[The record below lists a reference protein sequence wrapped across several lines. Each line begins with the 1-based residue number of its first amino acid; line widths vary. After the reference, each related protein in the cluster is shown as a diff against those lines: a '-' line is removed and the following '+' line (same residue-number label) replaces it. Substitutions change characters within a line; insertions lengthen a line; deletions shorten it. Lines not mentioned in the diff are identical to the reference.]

1 MKAFSIYEKLMYY
14 IHEGLKGDEEFDNKV
29 AKIINLESKEL
40 FVLNGEKKLCEAA
53 RYFYDLF
60 PMTNKMF
67 SPYDIDG
74 DSFVRWSYMNTMIL
88 SYINI
93 ENDSHKD
100 IFRVLYHF
108 IMKYDIYN
116 SIEESHDQSIK
127 KLLYY
132 NTVCFDC
139 NCRHPYWTDGMEHFS
154 MCIGN
159 VQFDIYTAEGLIREN
174 ELRRELC
181 KTPFNYECDITNDR
195 LYITMSVYKLPD
207 ENNPLID
214 TNKAINNCLEMSN
227 IFIQYFKEA
236 IHSEY
241 CDLRLAYKGHIF
253 L

>member
-14 IHEGLKGDEEFDNKV
+14 INEGLKGDEEFDNKV

-40 FVLNGEKKLCEAA
+40 FVLNGEKKLHEAA
-53 RYFYDLF
+53 RYFYDYF
-60 PMTNKMF
+60 PRANESF
-67 SPYDIDG
+67 SPYNIDG
-74 DSFVRWSYMNTMIL
+74 DRFVRWSYMNTMIL

-93 ENDSHKD
+93 ESDSYRD
-100 IFRVLYHF
+100 IFSQLYHF
-108 IMKYDIYN
+108 IMKYDMYN
-116 SIEESHDQSIK
+116 DMEEYYDEPIK

-139 NCRHPYWTDGMEHFS
+139 NCKHPYWTDGMEHFS
-154 MCIGN
+154 IYIDN

-181 KTPFNYECDITNDR
+181 KTPFNYEYDITNDR

-214 TNKAINNCLEMSN
+214 TNKAINKCLEMSN

-241 CDLRLAYKGHIF
+241 CDLRVAYKGHIF